1 MAFRIGGGRRSMGG
15 RGGSFKLRLI
25 IGVIVALVAVGG
37 YFFGTSENP
46 FTGEDQRVGDLTPA
60 EEVRFGLAAMPE
72 LTQQFGG
79 ESGNQEGQAT
89 VDRVGRTLLDAAY
102 ALYEVEPGSVDWK
115 FSFTLLDDDEIVNAF
130 ALPGGPTFIT
140 DALYN
145 QIESEGQLAGVMGHE
160 IGHVIHR
167 HGAQRMA
174 KQKLT
179 QGLTSA
185 AVMASGDYTAGRMAQ
200 MVGNFVQMS
209 YGRDDELQCDREG
222 LVLMSK
228 AGYDPRSMI
237 GVMEILNRASGGKG
251 GTPEWASTH
260 PNPENRIERIKAI
273 IDELY
278 PDGVPGD
285 LEE

>member
-1 MAFRIGGGRRSMGG
+1 MAFRLGGGRRSMGG
-15 RGGSFKLRLI
+15 RGGSLKLRLI

-46 FTGEDQRVGDLTPA
+46 FTGKDQHVNITPT
-60 EEVRFGLAAMPE
+60 EELRFGLAAMPE

-79 ESGNQEGQAT
+79 ESGNQEGRAT
-89 VDRVGRTLLDAAY
+89 VDRVGRALLDAAY
-102 ALYEVEPGSVDWK
+102 ALYEVDPGSLGYE

-167 HGAQRMA
+167 HGAERMA

-185 AVMASGDYTAGRMAQ
+185 AVMASGDYTAGQMAQ

-260 PNPENRIERIKAI
+260 PNPENRIDKIKAT
-273 IDELY
+273 IDELF
-278 PDGVPGD
+278 PDGVPDD
-285 LEE
+285 LRE